1 MKIDYQIK
9 NNEIEII
16 RCYGNDPKIVLPE
29 QIDGLPVTKAAPYA
43 FSDHKETEQEEV
55 LSYET
60 EEGSIFAGERGLLAG
75 TAVEEVIFPSAL
87 REIGN
92 YIFYGCKSLRLLEFS
107 NTLQQIGSGAF
118 TGCGALSR
126 LKVHMT
132 EGDRSCTREILED
145 LWQRIDVT
153 FFYEQEKKRAVLVFP
168 EHYEEAVENTPAR
181 ILFTQHH
188 GSGNNYRQC
197 FYNKEMDYR
206 KYDSLFSVA
215 AAWDKIEVLADI
227 AFGRLRCP
235 YQLTENDRQVYRNL
249 IRERFQ
255 ETIKYLIEQELFH
268 NIRVISTEGLW
279 SREMLEYA
287 LELASKQGKM
297 EILSYLMNEK
307 QKNFRQ
313 ETKKFIL

>member
-1 MKIDYQIK
+1 MKIDYQIE

-43 FSDHKETEQEEV
+43 FSDHKEKEQEGV
-55 LSYET
+55 RSFET
-60 EEGSIFAGERGLLAG
+60 DQGSIFAAESGLLAG
-75 TAVEEVIFPSAL
+75 PAIEEVIFPSTL
-87 REIGN
+87 KEIGN
-92 YIFYGCKSLRLLEFS
+92 YIFYGCKNLRSLEFS
-107 NTLQQIGSGAF
+107 NTLLQIGSGAF
-118 TGCGALSR
+118 TGCSALGA

-132 EGDRSCTREILED
+132 DGDRSCIREILED

-153 FFYEQEKKRAVLVFP
+153 VCYEKEKKCAVLVFP

-227 AFGRLRCP
+227 AFGRLSCP
-235 YQLTENDRQVYRNL
+235 YQLAENDRQVYRKL
-249 IRERFQ
+249 IQERFQ
-255 ETIKYLIEQELFH
+255 ETIKYLIEQELFY
-268 NIRVISTEGLW
+268 NIRIISAEGLW

-307 QKNFRQ
+307 QKSFKQ